1 MIAAPSCVDVDRN
14 HGCTPMDTD
23 RVEAI
28 TVFIGR
34 DIGLGRLGEAALPG

>member
-1 MIAAPSCVDVDRN
+1 
-14 HGCTPMDTD
+14 MDTD

-28 TVFIGR
+28 TVFIRR